1 MGKENMK
8 DLLRAV
14 VARVPK
20 TADEVEKAALKAVTL
35 VKSARR
41 SPAGPAGAKG

>member
-1 MGKENMK
+1 MSKENMK

-35 VKSARR
+35 VANVRR
-41 SPAGPAGAKG
+41 SSKGPAGARG